1 MSQRGSSQN
10 FLFRYAP
17 LRLRGMNDQP
27 TINSRANISGSQM
40 PFPQRLSRP
49 PANPSIDET
58 TTTVFEVNNSGP
70 CDLLNSSLDNITNF
84 CQRQEL
90 RNRDIQAQL
99 ELATAEIRNLKARL
113 DTSAGEIEQL
123 QHVNQKLRNSH
134 QHVEK
139 ELQKVDQLYAEV
151 KNIFADTALIIE
163 DTRKD
168 KETWLSNFEN
178 LQKIHYERKE
188 IQLRNE
194 FKRSIDEKD
203 AKIDAMRCEAEQL
216 IIQFQDTSELRA
228 EIANSIEHI
237 KQLNSIND
245 TKEKELNLIRDKLVS
260 MQQAVSTYEDIKHS
274 LNILT
279 KDRAALQD
287 RYGLLEKK
295 YNSTSEALVDC
306 TSHKDRL
313 EKTLDGL
320 NKQLEEERKKTCQ
333 KISETQELVQ
343 QLTTCQEILDEKT
356 TKTDDLAKELTILVE
371 RHRDLEKKARGLEE
385 TVVGHEN
392 SLRVIAELE
401 KEISELKCHL
411 ATKCTEIQCKEK
423 KLEETECVLNELKLK
438 SLNLDKLAIFED
450 KNHELQL
457 ELNKKEVELEAALSC
472 QQESQRLKTD
482 LDKEIAELKCQLT
495 AKSIELQY
503 KEKRL
508 EELEKALDDV
518 TLKSLNPA
526 QAESG
531 RIEGDLFKQ
540 RAKNE
545 IETLKTAL
553 NLKSLELENVN
564 DEYEEAQKMMAS
576 AERKIADLELTVS
589 ILERKLETEREQ
601 ASFTPQP
608 GGLPDDTEPRALR
621 PILKQ
626 PSSSVYTDLASQ
638 NSGESTTGST
648 DNKETLNLL
657 QKANAFAKA
666 AELKR
671 RDGGSSACVIKI
683 PPSPSSSW
691 LNPSE
696 KRRKLD
702 KGDGIRASSIKMD
715 LRDSVTESPVLRSQS
730 DRPTSRFLARSH
742 PSSGPPQ
749 SMEPPAEDSDDYD
762 NETVQ

>member
-10 FLFRYAP
+10 FLFKYAP
-17 LRLRGMNDQP
+17 LRLRGVNNQS
-27 TINSRANISGSQM
+27 TINPRANMSASPM
-40 PFPQRLSRP
+40 PLPSRLSRP
-49 PANPSIDET
+49 PLNSSNDET
-58 TTTVFEVNNSGP
+58 TTTVYEVNNSGP
-70 CDLLNSSLDNITNF
+70 CDLLNSSLDNIISF

-90 RNRDIQAQL
+90 RNRDIHAQL
-99 ELATAEIRNLKARL
+99 ELTTAEIGNLKAQL

-151 KNIFADTALIIE
+151 KNIFAETAQIIE
-163 DTRKD
+163 DTRND
-168 KETWLSNFEN
+168 KETWLANFEN
-178 LQKIHYERKE
+178 LQKIFYERKE
-188 IQLRNE
+188 MQLRNE
-194 FKRSIDEKD
+194 FKRSIEEKD
-203 AKIDAMRCEAEQL
+203 AKIDAMRHEAEQL

-245 TKEKELNLIRDKLVS
+245 TKEKELNLIRDKLAS
-260 MQQAVSTYEDIKHS
+260 MQQAVSTYEDVKHS

-287 RYGLLEKK
+287 RYSLLEEK
-295 YNSTSEALVDC
+295 YNSTSEALVEC
-306 TSHKDRL
+306 TNHKDRL
-313 EKTLDGL
+313 EITLDGL
-320 NKQLEEERKKTCQ
+320 NKQLEEERNKTCQ
-333 KISETQELVQ
+333 AISETQELIQ
-343 QLTTCQEILDEKT
+343 QLTACQEILDEKT
-356 TKTDDLAKELTILVE
+356 TKADDLAKELTVFVE
-371 RHRDLEKKARGLEE
+371 RHREMEKKANGLQEI
-385 TVVGHEN
+385 VVGHEN
-392 SLRVIAELE
+392 SQRVIADLE
-401 KEISELKCHL
+401 KEIDELKCHL
-411 ATKCTEIQCKEK
+411 ATKSTEIQSKEK
-423 KLEETECVLNELKLK
+423 KLEETESLLNELKLQ
-438 SLNLDKLAIFED
+438 SLNLDKLTIFEE

-457 ELNKKEVELEAALSC
+457 QLDKKEVELEAALSC

-508 EELEKALDDV
+508 EELEKTLDEM
-518 TLKSLNPA
+518 TLKSLNPT

-531 RIEGDLFKQ
+531 RIEVDLLKQ
-540 RAKNE
+540 RTKNE

-608 GGLPDDTEPRALR
+608 CGVSDDAEPRALR

-626 PSSSVYTDLASQ
+626 SSSAYTDLASQ
-638 NSGESTTGST
+638 NNGESTTGAT
-648 DNKETLNLL
+648 DHEETLTLL

-671 RDGGSSACVIKI
+671 RDSGSSACLIKI

-702 KGDGIRASSIKMD
+702 KSDGRASSIKMD
-715 LRDSVTESPVLRSQS
+715 LRDCVTKSPVQRSQS
-730 DRPTSRFLARSH
+730 NGSRFLPRSH
-742 PSSGPPQ
+742 PSPGLPH
-749 SMEPPAEDSDDYD
+749 SMEPSAEDSDGND
-762 NETVQ
+762 NETV

>member
-10 FLFRYAP
+10 FLFKYAP
-17 LRLRGMNDQP
+17 LRLRGVNNQP
-27 TINSRANISGSQM
+27 TINPRANMSGSQV
-40 PFPQRLSRP
+40 PSLPRLSRLP
-49 PANPSIDET
+49 TNPSIDET

-90 RNRDIQAQL
+90 RNRDIQVQL
-99 ELATAEIRNLKARL
+99 ELATAEIGTLKARL
-113 DTSAGEIEQL
+113 DTSAREIEQL
-123 QHVNQKLRNSH
+123 QHINQKLRNSH

-151 KNIFADTALIIE
+151 KNIFADTAQIIE
-163 DTRKD
+163 DTRKE
-168 KETWLSNFEN
+168 KETWLSNFET
-178 LQKIHYERKE
+178 LQKINYERKE
-188 IQLRNE
+188 MQLRNE

-216 IIQFQDTSELRA
+216 IIQFQDTSELRT

-245 TKEKELNLIRDKLVS
+245 TKEKELNVIRDKLAS
-260 MQQAVSTYEDIKHS
+260 MQQAVSTYEDVKHS
-274 LNILT
+274 LNILS

-287 RYGLLEKK
+287 RYSLLEKK
-295 YNSTSEALVDC
+295 YNMTSEALVDC
-306 TSHKDRL
+306 TSHKDGL
-313 EKTLDGL
+313 EITLDGL
-320 NKQLEEERKKTCQ
+320 NKELQEERKNKYQ
-333 KISETQELVQ
+333 AISETQELIQ
-343 QLTTCQEILDEKT
+343 QLTTCQKILDEKT
-356 TKTDDLAKELTILVE
+356 TKVDDLAKELAVFVE
-371 RHRDLEKKARGLEE
+371 RYRDLEKKAHELEKI
-385 TVVGHEN
+385 VVGHDD
-392 SLRVIAELE
+392 SLRVIADLE
-401 KEISELKCHL
+401 KEIDELKCHL
-411 ATKCTEIQCKEK
+411 ATKSTEIQSKEK
-423 KLEETECVLNELKLK
+423 KLEETEYLLSDLKLQ
-438 SLNLDKLAIFED
+438 SLNVDKLAMFEE

-457 ELNKKEVELEAALSC
+457 ELKKKEAELEAALSC
-472 QQESQRLKTD
+472 QHESQRLKTD
-482 LDKEIAELKCQLT
+482 SDKEIAELKCQLT

-508 EELEKALDDV
+508 EELEKTVDEV
-518 TLKSLNPA
+518 TLKSLNPS

-531 RIEGDLFKQ
+531 RVEVDLLKQ
-540 RAKNE
+540 KAKNE

-608 GGLPDDTEPRALR
+608 YGVPDDVELRALR

-626 PSSSVYTDLASQ
+626 SSSSVYTDHASQ
-638 NSGESTTGST
+638 NSGESTTGTT

-671 RDGGSSACVIKI
+671 RDSGSNACLIKI

-691 LNPSE
+691 LNPTE

-702 KGDGIRASSIKMD
+702 KSDGRASSIKMD
-715 LRDSVTESPVLRSQS
+715 LRDCVTESPVLRCQS
-730 DRPTSRFLARSH
+730 DGSTSRFLARSNA
-742 PSSGPPQ
+742 SSVLH
-749 SMEPPAEDSDDYD
+749 SMEPIEVEDSDGND
-762 NETVQ
+762 NEIV